1 MWLAK
6 IKSIFTADQSETTSS
21 LRRQLAMLSVPIF
34 IETLL
39 IMMLGAVDTFML
51 SRYSDE
57 SVAAVGVVNQIVMLA
72 FLVFEVINLGTSVI
86 CSQYIGAGLNK
97 RIPSVVMV
105 ALLTNLL
112 LGLAV
117 SGVLYFGDE
126 MILRAMGLNE
136 VLLPYG
142 TAYMRIVGA
151 FAFFQ
156 ALSMTLSAALR
167 ADNLAIYPM
176 AVTFI
181 VNIVNII
188 GNYTLIFGKFG
199 MPALGVEG
207 AAISTATCRGIAM
220 LLLFIVVRRTIVK
233 RIPWNV
239 FVKFPW
245 RELKNL
251 LRVGLP
257 SAGEQV
263 SYSSSQ
269 MVITYFINMLGVE
282 ALATRTY
289 CVNLI
294 MFAYLFCISI
304 ALGGAICIGHLV
316 GHGRTRGAFL
326 LGKLVMRLSIIIT
339 ASLSL
344 LLAIAGP
351 WVMPLLSS
359 NPEIISL
366 GCTIL
371 WIDVLLEFG
380 RPTNIFA
387 TNALR
392 AAGDMNYPFYVG
404 VVVMWSVAV
413 VAAYFAGIV
422 FGLGL
427 VGMWLAFACDENIRG
442 VVFIRRWY
450 SMKWASKS
458 FATRS

>member
-86 CSQYIGAGLNK
+86 CSQYLGAGLK
-97 RIPSVVMV
+97 GRIPSVVMV

-326 LGKLVMRLSIIIT
+326 LRKLVMRLSIIIT

-392 AAGDMNYPFYVG
+392 AAGDVNYPFYVG